1 MAKILDKNAATYPKE
16 RDGFLRDLH
25 HFHETRGTPFRRP
38 PILAGKEVDLYL
50 LYTLVTGQGGWIKV
64 NSKNGWSDVLDQLR
78 LPKDCVN
85 GSVALKQIYLR

>member
-1 MAKILDKNAATYPKE
+1 
-16 RDGFLRDLH
+16 
-25 HFHETRGTPFRRP
+25 
-38 PILAGKEVDLYL
+38 V
-50 LYTLVTGQGGWIKV
+50 QV